1 MKVLTGLK
9 ILLLTGGA
17 VLITSP
23 LHAQD
28 VGQNAA
34 QDVEQ
39 NQNVAVGDI
48 VVTANKRSQN
58 LSKVGMSVS
67 AVSGEDLEKQ
77 RIATI
82 ADLANITPGLTFAPS
97 PTAVPIYT
105 LRGVGFYE
113 TSLAAYPDVAL
124 YVDQVPLALP
134 VMSSLTAFDLE
145 RVEVLKGP
153 QGTLFGNNA
162 TGGAINFVVAKPTD
176 TFHAGFETSYS
187 RFNTFE
193 AQAFMTGPITNT
205 LSARVAV
212 KAVRGDGWQR
222 SYTRDDT
229 NGALNNIAGRVL
241 LDWRPSD
248 RFKLLLNLNAWHDQN
263 DTVAPQHIG
272 VRPQFDIP
280 NPPFGI
286 ATYPFAPNNA
296 RAADW
301 SPGLP
306 FADTKFKQATLNA
319 SYDLGA
325 VTLASLTGLS
335 KTNFLNGTE
344 ADGTA
349 LYAGDIVRDIGLIK
363 SFTQELRLANDS
375 ASRFRWVVGANYE
388 RTTVDEFILDRL
400 KESTTAPLF
409 NFSKLVYS
417 SNQKMRNI
425 AGFGNVEFDVTDQI
439 TLKAGARRTKA
450 KRSTDAFIGDSPAY
464 PLLEEDRLA
473 NGVFPNTLTATFGG
487 LYTAI
492 YGGLVPPVQP
502 NQSIILDNRVNPD
515 GTPVNPATY
524 LTTGNFID
532 SFVENSTS
540 WSVGTDFKPNDTL
553 LIYANISRGFKSGS
567 YPTLAGSIYSV
578 YEAVKQEELT
588 DYEIGFK
595 AQVLDR
601 RVSLSG
607 AAFYYDYRDKQ
618 LVGAFV
624 DPIFG
629 QLTRLINVP
638 KSIIKGAELNIDA
651 RPVDGVTLSGSIS
664 YLDAKVKQYEGVVG
678 TAVDPNTGLFLTVTD
693 SFKGVR
699 LPFSPK
705 IQYNFHVDYEF
716 PINASLRGLVGMG
729 VSGQSKSI
737 GILTKSAV
745 DEDVLS
751 INSRAI
757 VNANLGIQN
766 VEQGWALSAYGK
778 NIFNKYY
785 WTNAFQ
791 SFDNLVR
798 YSARPVEYGIS
809 LKYRI

>member
-1 MKVLTGLK
+1 MQISTSLK
-9 ILLLTGGA
+9 SALLVSGA
-17 VLITSP
+17 LLVTSP
-23 LHAQD
+23 LRAED
-28 VGQNAA
+28 GGQQAA
-34 QDVEQ
+34 QGADQ
-39 NQNVAVGDI
+39 HQGVAAGDI

-67 AVSGEDLEKQ
+67 AVSGDDLTKQ
-77 RIATI
+77 RIGTV
-82 ADLANITPGLTFAPS
+82 ADLAPITPGLTFAPS

-134 VMSSLTAFDLE
+134 VLSSLTAFDLE

-162 TGGAINFVVAKPTD
+162 TGGAINFVVAKPASS
-176 TFHAGFETSYS
+176 FHAGFETSYG

-205 LSARVAV
+205 LTARIAL

-229 NGALNNIAGRVL
+229 NGALNNVAGRLL

-248 RFKLLLNLNAWHDQN
+248 RFKVLLNLSAWHDQN

-306 FADTKFKQATLNA
+306 FANTKFKQAALNA
-319 SYDLGA
+319 SYDFGS
-325 VTLASLTGLS
+325 VTLTSLTGLS
-335 KTNFLNGTE
+335 QTNFLNGTE

-349 LYAGDIVRDIGLIK
+349 LYAGDIVRDSGLIK

-375 ASRFRWVVGANYE
+375 ASRVRWVVGANYE

-417 SNQKMRNI
+417 SDQKMRNI
-425 AGFGNVEFDVTDQI
+425 AGFGNVEFDVTDHV
-439 TLKAGARRTKA
+439 TLKAGARRTEA
-450 KRSTDAFIGDSPAY
+450 KRSTSAFIGDSAAY
-464 PLLEEDRLA
+464 PLTEEDRLA
-473 NGVFPNTLTATFGG
+473 NGVFPNTLTTTFGG
-487 LYTAI
+487 LYASI
-492 YGGLVPPVQP
+492 YGDLVPPLKP
-502 NQSIILDNRVNPD
+502 NESIILDNRVNSD

-532 SFVENSTS
+532 TFVEKSTS
-540 WSVGTDFKPNDTL
+540 WSVGVDFKPSDTL
-553 LIYANISRGFKSGS
+553 LFYANVSRGFKSGS
-567 YPTLAGSIYSV
+567 YPTLAGSIAAV

-595 AQVLDR
+595 AQALNK

-607 AAFYYDYRDKQ
+607 ALFYYDYRDKQ

-638 KSIIKGAELNIDA
+638 KSTIKGAELNIDA
-651 RPVDGVTLSGSIS
+651 RPVDGLTLSASIS
-664 YLDAKVKQYEGVVG
+664 YLDAKVKEYNGIVG
-678 TAVDPNTGLFLTVTD
+678 AAIDPDTGLFVTVTD

-705 IQYNFHVDYEF
+705 IQYNLRMDYEF
-716 PINASLRGLVGMG
+716 AISGALDGLLGVG
-729 VSGQSKSI
+729 VSGQSRSI
-737 GILTKSAV
+737 GILTKSQA
-745 DEDVLS
+745 DEAELG
-751 INSRAI
+751 INPRAI
-757 VNANLGIQN
+757 VNANIGIQN
-766 VEQGWALSAYGK
+766 SAQGWTLSLYGK

-798 YSARPVEYGIS
+798 YSARPVEYGVS
-809 LKYRI
+809 LKFKM